1 MSSYLS
7 AIAVML
13 LVLSPLFIPVGV
25 TVAALVSTGVRR
37 LRRAV
42 GLQRRAARTA

>member
-13 LVLSPLFIPVGV
+13 LVLCPLFIPVTV

-42 GLQRRAARTA
+42 GLRRHAARTA